1 MKIYIRDV
9 LMNLLFRGDEVSY
22 IRMVKARQ
30 YLLDALPKAYE
41 SGWRNN
47 QCVFVLSTGRTGT
60 MQLTALL
67 NLSPQILAFHEPTPV
82 LLKAGADAYQE
93 GCETGKWSHF
103 LHGARDEPIAFA
115 NNQGKIYVETN
126 NRLTLLAKALAE
138 AYPCSKFI
146 HLHRHPFEVIRSG
159 MRRNWYN
166 GSPVDFSLLR
176 PRKGEPINESW
187 SAFSQIE
194 KIAWSWYRINEE
206 SSSFIESMPGSRGFV
221 LRAENL
227 FNADMKNIQSLFDFI
242 GVPMPPARKITKTL
256 SKKLNAQRG
265 GEFPRSDDWTAK
277 EKAAIKKIVEPLATK
292 LGYEL

>member
-103 LHGARDEPIAFA
+103 LHGGVDIELLVPVIDQFVHFEMGQSFHPISPY
-115 NNQGKIYVETN
+115 I
-126 NRLTLLAKALAE
+126 TL
-138 AYPCSKFI
+138 
-146 HLHRHPFEVIRSG
+146 
-159 MRRNWYN
+159 
-166 GSPVDFSLLR
+166 
-176 PRKGEPINESW
+176 
-187 SAFSQIE
+187 
-194 KIAWSWYRINEE
+194 
-206 SSSFIESMPGSRGFV
+206 
-221 LRAENL
+221 
-227 FNADMKNIQSLFDFI
+227 
-242 GVPMPPARKITKTL
+242 
-256 SKKLNAQRG
+256 
-265 GEFPRSDDWTAK
+265 
-277 EKAAIKKIVEPLATK
+277 
-292 LGYEL
+292 